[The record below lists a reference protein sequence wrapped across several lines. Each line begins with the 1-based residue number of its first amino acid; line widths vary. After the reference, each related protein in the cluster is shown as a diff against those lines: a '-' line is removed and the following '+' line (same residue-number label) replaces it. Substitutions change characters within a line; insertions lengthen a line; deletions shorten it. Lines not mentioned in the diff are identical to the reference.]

1 MKPQVPF
8 EPTSITLTGR
18 HVQLEPL
25 GVEHA
30 EDLLQVGRDADVWQ
44 FLPRPAF
51 GDRNDVVAW
60 IEQARS
66 ETKAGRQIAFATLSL
81 PDRRAIGST
90 RYLDIRRE
98 HRGIEIG
105 WTWIGTR
112 HQRTAV
118 NSECKL
124 LLLQHAFEKLGAL
137 RVQFKTDARN
147 ERSQRAIERIG
158 AVREGTLRNHM
169 LLWDGHVRDSV
180 LYSILDTEW
189 PAAKERLRGFLGR
202 SDRTRSPS

>member
-1 MKPQVPF
+1 MKPQAPF
-8 EPTSITLTGR
+8 DPTPITLTGR
-18 HVQLEPL
+18 HVRLEPL
-25 GVEHA
+25 GTEHA
-30 EDLLQVGRDADVWQ
+30 EDLLHVGRDADVWQ
-44 FLPRPAF
+44 FLPLPAF
-51 GDRNDVVAW
+51 GGRDDVAAW
-60 IEQARS
+60 IEQAQT
-66 ETKAGRQIAFATLSL
+66 ETNAGRQIAFAILGM
-81 PDRRAIGST
+81 PDRCAIGST

-147 ERSQRAIERIG
+147 EGSQRAIERLG

-180 LYSILDTEW
+180 VYSILDTEW
-189 PAAKERLRGFLGR
+189 PAAKERLRGFL
-202 SDRTRSPS
+202 DRAGGE